1 MSFFTFPP
9 YPIRMTG
16 RLLAYA
22 QLVRLPN
29 VFTAFADILLGACAV
44 GAIPSN
50 GDRVV
55 LLMVASGCLYLGG
68 MVWNDIFDRKE
79 DAQTRPNRPL
89 PSGRITVPSAVM
101 LGFGLLVFGIILA
114 GLAGRE
120 QSFANPSHPL
130 GIACTLAI
138 AILLYDGI
146 LKRTP
151 FGPLGMG
158 LCRFLNV
165 WLGLSIAETLPT
177 WDLSIHLAAVIGLYI
192 VGVTWFA
199 RTEEGT
205 SQKTHLLAAFGVM
218 IAALLLALTVPM
230 HLAEGTVTPLYPYLL
245 VAFGFWI
252 GFAIANAIRHPA
264 PKPVQIAV
272 KRCILGLVLLD
283 AILATAFVGPAGLL
297 IGLLLLPANWLGK
310 WVYST

>member
-1 MSFFTFPP
+1 
-9 YPIRMTG
+9 MTG

-29 VFTAFADILLGACAV
+29 VFTAFGDILLGACAV
-44 GAIPSN
+44 GAISSQ
-50 GDRVV
+50 GDRLV
-55 LLMVASGCLYLGG
+55 LLLLASGCLYLGG
-68 MVWNDIFDRKE
+68 MVWNDVFDRKE

-89 PSGRITVPSAVM
+89 PSGRISVQSAVI
-101 LGFGLLVFGIILA
+101 LGISLLVLGIILA
-114 GLAGRE
+114 GLAARDR
-120 QSFANPSHPL
+120 SFANASHPL
-130 GIACTLAI
+130 GIAGTLAA

-151 FGPLGMG
+151 LGPIGMG
-158 LCRFLNV
+158 LCRSLNV
-165 WLGLSIAETLPT
+165 WLGLSIGDTIPPVEMGVH
-177 WDLSIHLAAVIGLYI
+177 LSAVIGLYI

-205 SQKTHLLAAFGVM
+205 SQKAHLLAAFGVM
-218 IAALLLALTVPM
+218 IAALLLGLMLPV
-230 HLAEGTVTPLYPYLL
+230 HLKEGTVTPLYPYLL
-245 VAFGFWI
+245 IAFGFWI
-252 GFAIANAIRHPA
+252 GLAIANAIQHPT

-297 IGLLLLPANWLGK
+297 IGFLLIPAHWLGK

>member
-1 MSFFTFPP
+1 
-9 YPIRMTG
+9 MTG

-29 VFTAFADILLGACAV
+29 VFTAFADILLGTCAV
-44 GAIPSN
+44 GAISSHWE
-50 GDRVV
+50 RVV
-55 LLMVASGCLYLGG
+55 LLMLASGSLYLGG
-68 MVWNDIFDRKE
+68 MVWNDVFDRKE

-89 PSGRITVPSAVM
+89 PSGRISVKSAVI
-101 LGFGLLVFGIILA
+101 LGIILLVFGIILA

-120 QSFANPSHPL
+120 RSFANPSHPF
-130 GIACTLAI
+130 GIACTLAV

-151 FGPLGMG
+151 FGPIGMG
-158 LCRFLNV
+158 LCRSLNV
-165 WLGLSIAETLPT
+165 WLGLSIAESLPPME
-177 WDLSIHLAAVIGLYI
+177 LGIHLSAVIGLYI
-192 VGVTWFA
+192 IGVTWFA

-205 SQKTHLLAAFGVM
+205 SQKSHLLAAFGVM
-218 IAALLLALTVPM
+218 IAALLLALTLPY

-245 VAFGFWI
+245 IAFGFWI
-252 GFAIANAIRHPA
+252 GLAVANAIQQPTPRF
-264 PKPVQIAV
+264 VQIAV